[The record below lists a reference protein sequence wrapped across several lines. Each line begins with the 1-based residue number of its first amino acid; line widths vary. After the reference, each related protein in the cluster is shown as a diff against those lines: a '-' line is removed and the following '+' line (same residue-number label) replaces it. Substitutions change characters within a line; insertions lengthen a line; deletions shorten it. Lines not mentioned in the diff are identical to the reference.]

1 MGYSVLSKYRS
12 ELMGAAMLWV
22 MLFHAADLTFPIPG
36 LDLFRAAGFGGVDI
50 FILLSA
56 MGLSLSLS
64 RLEQEYGAF
73 LARRARRILPA
84 YFVVMVPYTLFL
96 ILRGPGPPL
105 RPGVELHPPRLLGP
119 CPWGL
124 QLVCV
129 RHPALLC
136 PRPLV
141 FPPAAP
147 LQAPCAVDGRGRRPR
162 RWLCATC

>member
-64 RLEQEYGAF
+64 RPGAGIRC
-73 LARRARRILPA
+73 LSGA
-84 YFVVMVPYTLFL
+84 
-96 ILRGPGPPL
+96 PGPA
-105 RPGVELHPPRLLGP
+105 HPP
-119 CPWGL
+119 
-124 QLVCV
+124 
-129 RHPALLC
+129 
-136 PRPLV
+136 
-141 FPPAAP
+141 PPI
-147 LQAPCAVDGRGRRPR
+147 L
-162 RWLCATC
+162 W

>member
-73 LARRARRILPA
+73 LARRAGASSPPIL
-84 YFVVMVPYTLFL
+84 
-96 ILRGPGPPL
+96 
-105 RPGVELHPPRLLGP
+105 
-119 CPWGL
+119 W
-124 QLVCV
+124 
-129 RHPALLC
+129 
-136 PRPLV
+136 
-141 FPPAAP
+141 
-147 LQAPCAVDGRGRRPR
+147 
-162 RWLCATC
+162 

>member
-96 ILRGPGPPL
+96 ILRGQAPLSALVWNSTLLAYWVHAPGAFNWYVSGILLFYVLAPWCFRRLRRSRHRVLWTAGALCVGGPPA
-105 RPGVELHPPRLLGP
+105 G
-119 CPWGL
+119 
-124 QLVCV
+124 
-129 RHPALLC
+129 
-136 PRPLV
+136 
-141 FPPAAP
+141 
-147 LQAPCAVDGRGRRPR
+147 QA
-162 RWLCATC
+162 